1 MICSFAKR
9 IPIPLTQKIENI
21 FQSLRARKAGFTN
34 DRIMEVAL
42 GITDIVLAA
51 VFIGFAHGW

>member
-1 MICSFAKR
+1 MELTDVALFAVF
-9 IPIPLTQKIENI
+9 LGLY
-21 FQSLRARKAGFTN
+21 SLRKAGFTN
-34 DRIMEVAL
+34 DRTMEVAI